1 MKTTEL
7 KKVFKNFKH
16 YSFNYTD
23 SFLMS
28 SIMFLKLNWF
38 DTSIIQNKNNNLNLE
53 LYINYFDIT
62 KTKRDCFELYSYANM
77 DDWFIKIK
85 DKNNVVFELNKD
97 FKIIKMD
104 KNIIDLIW
112 LFYDI
117 KEITI
122 FNIDDTI
129 TVLYFKNDFIWIVA
143 KIRL

>member
-1 MKTTEL
+1 MQTTEL

-16 YSFNYTD
+16 HPFNYTD

-38 DTSIIQNKNNNLNLE
+38 DASIIQNKNNSLNLE
-53 LYINYFDIT
+53 LYTNFFDIT

-77 DDWFIKIK
+77 NDWFIKIK
-85 DKNNVVFELNKD
+85 NKDVVIFELNKD
-97 FKIIKMD
+97 FEIIKMD
-104 KNIIDLIW
+104 ENIIDLIW

-122 FNIDDTI
+122 FNIDDVVTA
-129 TVLYFKNDFIWIVA
+129 LYFKNDFIWIVA
-143 KIRL
+143 KIKP